1 MKIIKV
7 KTDSKNYD
15 IKVGHDLLGSTPFKK
30 LVSQKNILLIVDNK
44 VPELLINKFK
54 SNLKKSSSKKINLSM

>member
-15 IKVGHDLLGSTPFKK
+15 IKVGHDLLGSTPLKK
-30 LVSQKNILLIVDNK
+30 LVSQKDILLI
-44 VPELLINKFK
+44 EI
-54 SNLKKSSSKKINLSM
+54 SSTRLMNITVENKINNTNHV

>member
-15 IKVGHDLLGSTPFKK
+15 IKVGHDFLGSTPLEK
-30 LVSQKNILLIVDNK
+30 LVSRKDILLIVDNK
-44 VPELLINKFK
+44 APELLQC
-54 SNLKKSSSKKINLSM
+54 L

>member
-15 IKVGHDLLGSTPFKK
+15 IKVGHDLLGSTPLKK
-30 LVSQKNILLIVDNK
+30 FVSQKDILLIAVSYTHLTLPTK
-44 VPELLINKFK
+44 
-54 SNLKKSSSKKINLSM
+54 

>member
-15 IKVGHDLLGSTPFKK
+15 IKVGHDLLGSTTT
-30 LVSQKNILLIVDNK
+30 
-44 VPELLINKFK
+44 KFL
-54 SNLKKSSSKKINLSM
+54 NY

>member
-15 IKVGHDLLGSTPFKK
+15 IKVGHDLLGSIPLKK
-30 LVSQKNILLIVDNK
+30 LVSQKDVLLIVDNK
-44 VPELLINKFK
+44 VPELSLIH
-54 SNLKKSSSKKINLSM
+54 I

>member
-15 IKVGHDLLGSTPFKK
+15 IKVKLDPISDEEGKLTHGKLLD
-30 LVSQKNILLIVDNK
+30 NIDRLD
-44 VPELLINKFK
+44 
-54 SNLKKSSSKKINLSM
+54 